1 MIEFSHVY
9 KNYDKNYILRDLNF
23 TVNKGEFI
31 FITGPSGAGKT
42 TTLKMLIAME
52 KPTHGTVKFMER
64 ELNDIKKSE
73 IPFLRRK
80 IGFVFQDFKLL
91 PKRTV
96 FQNIALGLEVSG
108 VFGDVIM
115 KNVSELLKAVELYTK
130 KDEYPLSLSGGEQQR
145 VAIARALVQNP
156 QVLLADEPTGNLDEE
171 TSKIIID
178 IIKSFNNK
186 GTTVML
192 ATHDKHLIANTGRA
206 RVIDITKN

>member
-52 KPTHGTVKFMER
+52 KPTHGAVKFMGT